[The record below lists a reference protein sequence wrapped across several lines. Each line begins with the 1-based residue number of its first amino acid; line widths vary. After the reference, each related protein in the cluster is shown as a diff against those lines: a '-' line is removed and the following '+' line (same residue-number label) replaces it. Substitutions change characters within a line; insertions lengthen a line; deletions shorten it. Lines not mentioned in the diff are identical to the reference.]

1 MPKTVAIL
9 GTLDTK
15 GQEFSYLRSCIESA
29 GLRTM
34 LIDCGVLAGTSL
46 TTDVSRQEIAAAG
59 GFGIEDLV
67 AAHDRGAAIAA
78 MTMGAVVVIQ
88 RLFREGKID
97 GLISLGGSAGTTIA
111 TAAMRSLPAG
121 FPKVMVSTL
130 ASGDTR
136 PFIGTKDIAMMYPI
150 VDIAGLNRLS
160 RRVLANAAAA
170 IAGMVN
176 QEVAERAADK
186 PLIAATMFGVTTPCV
201 TVARRLLEQS
211 DSEVLVFHAT
221 GTGGRAM
228 EELISDGY
236 IAGVLDI
243 TTTELADELAGGVMS
258 AGPHRLEAAGK
269 KGIPQVVCPGAIDM
283 VNFGPLDSV
292 PEKYRRRRLHV
303 HNANVTLM
311 RTSPEE
317 CAELGRITAQKL
329 NGATGEVVFLMPL
342 RGVSAIDAEGMP
354 FWWPDADRSYLE
366 ALKSTLA
373 PRIRL
378 VELDAHINDEGFS
391 RAAADALLELMK
403 VEEGE
408 EFLAAASANL
418 GGSRL

>member
-9 GTLDTK
+9 GTFDSK
-15 GQEFSYLRSCIESA
+15 GQEFGYLRSCIESA
-29 GLRTM
+29 GLGTL
-34 LIDCGVLAGTSL
+34 LIDCGVLEPRQL
-46 TTDVSRQEIAAAG
+46 TADVSRQEIAAAG
-59 GFGIEDLV
+59 GFRIEHLV

-78 MTMGAVVVIQ
+78 MTSGAVVVTQ
-88 RLFREGKID
+88 RLFREGRIH
-97 GLISLGGSAGTTIA
+97 GLISLGGSAGTTIG

-121 FPKVMVSTL
+121 FPKIMVSTL

-136 PFIGTKDIAMMYPI
+136 PFVGTKDIVMMYPI

-160 RRVLANAAAA
+160 RQVLANAAAA

-176 QEVAERAADK
+176 QELTEPAESK

-201 TVARRLLEQS
+201 TSARKVLEQS
-211 DSEVLVFHAT
+211 GCEVLVFHAT
-221 GTGGRAM
+221 GTGGMAM
-228 EELISDGY
+228 EELIADGY
-236 IAGVLDI
+236 VSAVLDI

-258 AGPHRLEAAGK
+258 AGQQRLEAAGK

-292 PEKYRRRRLHV
+292 PQKYRGRRLYV

-311 RTSPEE
+311 RTTPEE
-317 CAELGRITAQKL
+317 CAELGRITAHKL
-329 NGATGEVVFLMPL
+329 NSATGAVVLLIPL

-354 FWWPDADRSYLE
+354 FWWPEADRAYLD
-366 ALKSTLA
+366 ALKSSLD

-378 VELDAHINDEGFS
+378 DELDAHINDESFS
-391 RAAADALLELMK
+391 HTAARALLELMK
-403 VEEGE
+403 TREGRE
-408 EFLAAASANL
+408 LSAVASK
-418 GGSRL
+418 

>member
-9 GTLDTK
+9 GTFDTK
-15 GQEFSYLRSCIESA
+15 GQEFGYLRSRIESV
-29 GLRTM
+29 GLDTLLM
-34 LIDCGVLAGTSL
+34 DCGVLEASGL
-46 TTDVSRQEIAAAG
+46 PVDVSPQEIAAAG
-59 GFGIEDLV
+59 GFCIENLV

-78 MTMGAVVVIQ
+78 MTAGAIAVIQ
-88 RLFREGKID
+88 RLFREERIH

-136 PFIGTKDIAMMYPI
+136 PFVGTKDIVMMYPI

-160 RRVLANAAAA
+160 RRVLGNAAAA
-170 IAGMVN
+170 IAGMVS
-176 QEVAERAADK
+176 QELAEPAGVG

-201 TVARRLLEQS
+201 TAARRLLEQS
-211 DSEVLVFHAT
+211 GCEVMVFHAT
-221 GTGGRAM
+221 GTGGMAM

-236 IAGVLDI
+236 VAGVLDI

-258 AGPHRLEAAGK
+258 AGPRRLEAAGK
-269 KGIPQVVCPGAIDM
+269 KSIPQVVCPGAIDM

-292 PEKYRRRRLHV
+292 PEKYRGRRLYV

-317 CAELGRITAQKL
+317 CAELGRITAEKL
-329 NGATGEVVFLMPL
+329 NSARGDVVFLMPL

-354 FWWPDADRSYLE
+354 FWWPEAEQSYLD
-366 ALKSTLA
+366 ALKSRLD
-373 PRIRL
+373 PGIPL
-378 VELDAHINDEGFS
+378 VELDAHINDESFS

-403 VEEGE
+403 TREGGG
-408 EFLAAASANL
+408 LSAAAMTGTVVSHH
-418 GGSRL
+418 